1 MVYWIWLTLLP
12 FIGPVSIRRLLDK
25 YGTPKVI
32 YDADTMEI
40 QASSV
45 LSGRQK
51 ESILKHRSLENAE
64 TIIKEC
70 KRKDISIM
78 CLQDPRY
85 PSRAKEPEDAP
96 AVIYYKGHFRNMD
109 KTVGIVGARRCSQEA
124 KRKAVSLAEEY
135 TRKRITVISGM
146 AKGIDSYAHTACLNL
161 GGYTVAVAANGLDIC
176 YPSEHQKLMECIEK
190 NGLLISEYPPGTI
203 PTKYSFPRR
212 NRLISAWSDKL
223 IVIAPGKGSGAF
235 ITAQYEKKYGRDVEI
250 IYEKR

>member
-109 KTVGIVGARRCSQEA
+109 TTVGIVGARRCSQEA
-124 KRKAVSLAEEY
+124 KRKAVLLAEEY
-135 TRKRITVISGM
+135 AGKGITVISGM

-161 GGYTVAVAANGLDIC
+161 GRYTVAADLF
-176 YPSEHQKLMECIEK
+176 
-190 NGLLISEYPPGTI
+190 
-203 PTKYSFPRR
+203 PT
-212 NRLISAWSDKL
+212 
-223 IVIAPGKGSGAF
+223 V
-235 ITAQYEKKYGRDVEI
+235 V
-250 IYEKR
+250 